1 MLFVSIKQSKK
12 KIKSNIMDNFID
24 NPKAPFYEQIKFA
37 QLTCDQ
43 FKLQDKRIKE
53 LEKKTENII
62 KENKFWQNEVTSH
75 ADGLQQLEDIMF
87 ESEEYE
93 GVILNANNNTELLDS
108 HKELINLQD
117 KRIKE
122 LEKKT
127 ENIIKENEFWQNEV
141 TSHADGLEK
150 LEDIIF
156 ENEEDDGLSKIDKN
170 IELLISHKEL
180 MNNQNKRIDELE
192 KKLSQSVLT
201 SSIMF
206 ASGIIIGVVGSW
218 RLLSK

>member
-43 FKLQDKRIKE
+43 FK
-53 LEKKTENII
+53 
-62 KENKFWQNEVTSH
+62 
-75 ADGLQQLEDIMF
+75 
-87 ESEEYE
+87 
-93 GVILNANNNTELLDS
+93 
-108 HKELINLQD
+108 LQD

-180 MNNQNKRIDELE
+180 MNKQNKRIDELE
-192 KKLSQSVLT
+192 KKLSQSMLT

-206 ASGIIIGVVGSW
+206 ASVIIGIVGSW